1 MHQSC
6 KIRINIRCVSKNM
19 SKSIIKSLG
28 PDNIK
33 FPKNLMLQITDNA
46 NLLTLDFT
54 NNEDMGKL
62 INTIDEVLAHIQLI
76 IKVINDVRS

>member
-33 FPKNLMLQITDNA
+33 FPKNLMLQITDDA